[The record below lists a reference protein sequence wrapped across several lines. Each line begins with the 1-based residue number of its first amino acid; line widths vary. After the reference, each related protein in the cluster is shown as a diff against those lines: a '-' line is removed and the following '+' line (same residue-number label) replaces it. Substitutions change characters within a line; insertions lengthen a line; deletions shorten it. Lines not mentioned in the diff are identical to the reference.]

1 MKKTVTKEEVER
13 VLEQYLTPITKE
25 PILNELFPPYF
36 NVGQY
41 AIRVWPSG
49 KETLG
54 KAVLKNGQLYWQCE
68 ESYNGEGGVYKGEL
82 YGLISNYTNRKK
94 GSKLRHAT
102 PEEIAAAEWEEG
114 KPYKVWF
121 VDGCAVRISSDK
133 VGHFY
138 VGGNFEGESVK
149 HDKYEKI
156 DFTKKLRMTE
166 EEAEELEDDRVT
178 SCWTTPNYVYW
189 NSDTDSLV
197 AVKGYYFKTNE
208 GGTEVTLHKKESC

>member
-1 MKKTVTKEEVER
+1 MKKKVTKEEVER

-114 KPYKVWF
+114 KPYKVW
-121 VDGCAVRISSDK
+121 GANGEKLIRISAET
-133 VGHFY
+133 VGMFY
-138 VGGNFEGESVK
+138 SFGGYSGNTIK
-149 HDKYEKI
+149 YDKYEKI
-156 DFTKKLRMTE
+156 
-166 EEAEELEDDRVT
+166 
-178 SCWTTPNYVYW
+178 
-189 NSDTDSLV
+189 
-197 AVKGYYFKTNE
+197 
-208 GGTEVTLHKKESC
+208 